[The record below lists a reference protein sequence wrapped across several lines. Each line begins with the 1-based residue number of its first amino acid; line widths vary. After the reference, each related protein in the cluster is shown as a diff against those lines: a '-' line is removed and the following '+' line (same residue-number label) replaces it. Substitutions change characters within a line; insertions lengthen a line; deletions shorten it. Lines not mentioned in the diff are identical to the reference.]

1 MTKENEKN
9 QIKLENKIMVKAITE
24 KLQEIFAD
32 EIKNDEELERKY
44 KLKLSSEEKDYIKE
58 LQSKYKYLNQHGR
71 YHYFPALRSVFYFLF
86 SNYFNFFKTRT
97 SIEQYK
103 YAKQMRFESCKI
115 LLSSMTQSFLFSIIF
130 YYWIKL
136 LKHKGSGDKMLV
148 LGFTVI
154 FSLASLNSNCYN
166 FFNNSTNFP
175 IDPNDIIKRKEL
187 IEELVFGS
195 NRSIVLSNELK
206 TLSKAIDFNE
216 KMEFSFV
223 TPLTANHLEVILYK
237 GKIFINSDDFSKL
250 FGVRSYDKVKNP
262 NISNL
267 NMLNTRE
274 RDIIICL
281 IKVYSLLIEKYCDK
295 YKIKMK
301 SYMNPQTEQLQY
313 YIDNNLISNEQVEMM
328 RKIKEEKSLSYE
340 KIFKEIDFSQL
351 NKKNK
356 ENI

>member
-1 MTKENEKN
+1 M
-9 QIKLENKIMVKAITE
+9 
-24 KLQEIFAD
+24 
-32 EIKNDEELERKY
+32 
-44 KLKLSSEEKDYIKE
+44 
-58 LQSKYKYLNQHGR
+58 
-71 YHYFPALRSVFYFLF
+71 
-86 SNYFNFFKTRT
+86 
-97 SIEQYK
+97 
-103 YAKQMRFESCKI
+103 
-115 LLSSMTQSFLFSIIF
+115 F